1 MRVPTECETDT
12 SSQRVKQ
19 LELSQKYAC
28 QDVEVPKEAR
38 FKCKRQHRLD
48 ESENDRE
55 KRLARMREYGRQR
68 CQNESEEKRAERLAK
83 MRAREHQRRLEESED
98 DRAKRLTKM
107 RAYQH
112 QRRQSK
118 QTRQLTRMVEC
129 EHELKQDV
137 SHAINSV
144 QLPIPKMN
152 DKEDQPSKSENNDTL
167 PCEIQNGEDVS
178 HYDNSQKEDQLDKA
192 QNERAKRLA
201 RMRAYEK
208 QRRQQETEED
218 RAIRLAKMRTR
229 ERQRRLEETEEERT
243 KRLARM
249 RARRQVNQAKQLE
262 RTIKYDQEQE
272 QNVLHANSTVQVL
285 GGMEDQQEE
294 SEGNT
299 SKQLAVN
306 EHQHQQEERTEQ
318 FEELLVSQSQ
328 DDSIGQVPIPRVIKQ
343 DNQDVF
349 EGDTAEKVLTYE
361 HLCGHNMLHADSSGQ
376 LKDEAQQG
384 ELEGD
389 CRAICYYSY
398 CDL

>member
-1 MRVPTECETDT
+1 MRVPTECETDP
-12 SSQRVKQ
+12 SSQRIKQ

-28 QDVEVPKEAR
+28 QDLEEPKEAR
-38 FKCKRQHRLD
+38 CKHQHRLD

-98 DRAKRLTKM
+98 DRAKRLAKM

-118 QTRQLTRMVEC
+118 QTRQLTKMVEC

-152 DKEDQPSKSENNDTL
+152 DKEDQPSKSENNDTF

-243 KRLARM
+243 KRLTRM

-272 QNVLHANSTVQVL
+272 QNVLHANSTTVQ
-285 GGMEDQQEE
+285 GMEDQQEE

-306 EHQHQQEERTEQ
+306 ECQHQLGERTEQ
-318 FEELLVSQSQ
+318 LEELLMSQSQ

-343 DNQDVF
+343 DNQDAF

-376 LKDEAQQG
+376 LKEEAQQG

>member
-1 MRVPTECETDT
+1 MSVPIECETDT

-28 QDVEVPKEAR
+28 QDLEEPKEAR
-38 FKCKRQHRLD
+38 FKCKRQHQLD

-98 DRAKRLTKM
+98 DRAKRLAKM

-118 QTRQLTRMVEC
+118 QTRQLTKMVEC

-137 SHAINSV
+137 SHAINLV

-152 DKEDQPSKSENNDTL
+152 DKEDQPSISENNDTV

-285 GGMEDQQEE
+285 GGMEDQQEK
-294 SEGNT
+294 SKGNT

-306 EHQHQQEERTEQ
+306 EHQHQQRERTEQ
-318 FEELLVSQSQ
+318 LEELLVSQSQ

-343 DNQDVF
+343 DNQDAF

-361 HLCGHNMLHADSSGQ
+361 HLCGHNMHADSSGQ
-376 LKDEAQQG
+376 LKEEAQQG
-384 ELEGD
+384 ELKRD